1 MNSAGSDA
9 VSKQKKSRGRPNWH
23 KLRAKKSER
32 ASAGSIETLGAA
44 DETPEVLLQ
53 SVLSTGLGP
62 IDSLRSFERAELCVA
77 TSSINNSMTGLS
89 ATAKEFTPFGIATV
103 QQYPLQKFSGSSNRR
118 RRKQRGKHSATNRSN
133 NRSIEPSALV
143 AEADSPVAPEPRQA
157 SSWATRL
164 AAPAPSLQINR
175 SRSVDVETDKAIKES
190 GFAPT
195 LERLYPRGC
204 SLAASTGS
212 KNNDPAEAR
221 AQVLVDSNPAAAKH
235 SQLSPFVASID
246 EATAVKE
253 TAVAETPAARPVVL
267 PKISEERKERW
278 RTKWWELVVARER
291 EASEQRAMARHDTW
305 QRAFERIL
313 LGEASYDGS
322 DREIEIASRAENGG
336 EVESSMNAS
345 RDTSMK
351 FASKDAKWHSFL
363 APCSAT
369 KAVMSAQASF
379 PAHHNHQGDLH
390 HSGSVR
396 SGVASASRR
405 RRLPVKALFDLVCAG
420 DAVGLDAAI
429 AAGACDWD
437 ARLSKDQSDGLAS
450 ERLPNQDESVNEVDN
465 DGSIVGVSSPSRN
478 TTSAFDAWVEEAA
491 KYRIGFTGNA
501 VRSFTS
507 SPHFRLCIL
516 CPLVCAFALNTSIT
530 F

>member
-1 MNSAGSDA
+1 MNSSGSDA
-9 VSKQKKSRGRPNWH
+9 VAKQKKSRGRPNWR

-32 ASAGSIETLGAA
+32 ASAGSAETLGAA
-44 DETPEVLLQ
+44 DETQEVLLQ
-53 SVLSTGLGP
+53 SISSTGLGP
-62 IDSLRSFERAELCVA
+62 IDSLHSFERAELCVA
-77 TSSINNSMTGLS
+77 TTSSSINYSKTGLS

-103 QQYPLQKFSGSSNRR
+103 QKYPLQKISGSPKRR
-118 RRKQRGKHSATNRSN
+118 GRKQRGKHSATNRSN

-143 AEADSPVAPEPRQA
+143 AEADSSVAPEARQA
-157 SSWATRL
+157 SSWVRRL
-164 AAPAPSLQINR
+164 AAPTPSLQINS
-175 SRSVDVETDKAIKES
+175 SRSVDVESDKASKES

-221 AQVLVDSNPAAAKH
+221 AQALVDSNPAAAEH
-235 SQLSPFVASID
+235 SQLSPSMTSID
-246 EATAVKE
+246 EANAVKE
-253 TAVAETPAARPVVL
+253 TAVTETPARPVVL
-267 PKISEERKERW
+267 PKISDERKERW
-278 RTKWWELVVARER
+278 RTKWWELVMARER
-291 EASEQRAMARHDTW
+291 EANEQRAMTRHDMRQLALQ
-305 QRAFERIL
+305 QRHAGAQRIL

-322 DREIEIASRAENGG
+322 EREIELASRAEGGG
-336 EVESSMNAS
+336 EVESSMNSS

-351 FASKDAKWHSFL
+351 FASKDAQWHSFL

-379 PAHHNHQGDLH
+379 PVHHNHQGDLH
-390 HSGSVR
+390 HGGSVR
-396 SGVASASRR
+396 SGVAPASRR

-437 ARLSKDQSDGLAS
+437 ARLSKDESDGLAS

-465 DGSIVGVSSPSRN
+465 DGSIVGVSFPSRN

-491 KYRIGFTGNA
+491 NYRIGFTGNA

-507 SPHFRLCIL
+507 PPHFR
-516 CPLVCAFALNTSIT
+516 
-530 F
+530 